1 MQTLAELPDS
11 RLRWLGPAG
20 ITPPEALAALKPL
33 LAELGP
39 HHAALL
45 ATPVRTGDGIAWQ
58 APGEAS
64 LPMPRMSRE
73 QRTVFD
79 ATLTVLLSDIRR
91 AAETARA
98 KGDAAKAELLDLARR
113 VPAPELVFA
122 VDGAPVLA
130 GWGFAAPQGPAITVL
145 GPFDDGRGAN
155 ALPGD
160 RTAIALAAGA
170 LLALALAAVL
180 AAPFLVALLNPP
192 LPACRVDAAGLA
204 ALEELDRA
212 REEGR
217 GLMAERD
224 RLRQDRG
231 RRMAECPLPEP
242 PPAPEPPAPPA
253 APPAPPPAP
262 PAQPPRAA
270 LPQERW
276 DRGDVALLEGCWN
289 LDSNYRTR
297 DVDTGRIDTVRSW
310 RMCFDRNGRG
320 TQTMVYDNN
329 RRCTG
334 PVTGRFEGQ
343 TLLIDD
349 TADLPCDDRYRIL
362 HRLARCERSN
372 ENRAECESRN
382 VRNPAAPGSRF
393 TLRR

>member
-1 MQTLAELPDS
+1 MQRLAELPDA
-11 RLRWLGPAG
+11 RLRWLGPQG
-20 ITPPEALAALKPL
+20 LTPPEALARLKPL
-33 LAELGP
+33 LAALGP

-45 ATPVRTGDGIAWQ
+45 ATPVRTEGGLAWE
-58 APGEAS
+58 APGEAT
-64 LPMPRMSRE
+64 LAMPRMSRE
-73 QRTVFD
+73 QRAVFD

-98 KGDAAKAELLDLARR
+98 KGDAATAELLDLVRR
-113 VPAPELVFA
+113 VSAPELVFA

-145 GPFDDGRGAN
+145 GPFDDGRGAS

-160 RTAIALAAGA
+160 RTAIALAGGA

-212 REEGR
+212 REQGR

-242 PPAPEPPAPPA
+242 PAAPEPAPT
-253 APPAPPPAP
+253 PPAPPPTP
-262 PAQPPRAA
+262 PAPPPRAA

-349 TADLPCDDRYRIL
+349 TADLPCDDGYRVL
-362 HRLARCERSN
+362 HRLARCQRSN
-372 ENRAECESRN
+372 ETRAECESRN
-382 VRNPAAPGSRF
+382 VRNPTAPGSRF